1 MPKEWGLT
9 DVLARVTS
17 SFDVV
22 VNDAE
27 AVRNLIFGLSAAAIA
42 ITAEDVTA
50 WDICQCDNR
59 P

>member
-1 MPKEWGLT
+1 MGLS
-9 DVLARVTS
+9 DVLARVTG

-22 VNDAE
+22 LNDAE
-27 AVRNLIFGLSAAAIA
+27 AVRNLMFVSAAAFTV
-42 ITAEDVTA
+42 TAEEVAA